1 MATRHTEVT
10 KGARS
15 LDDRGSRSNFGGGR
29 LTDKAPVAV
38 SNTQPH
44 EIALQSKKTG
54 YIAQLTADGDRYNEL
69 TGVRIK
75 GRPLVLNFTAHGG
88 YLKLN
93 LQNHDD
99 RRRWLYIVG
108 SEQAEQDFA
117 ALKIKHTPDP
127 KDGTDPIAPHPRY
140 GMGKSFWKLSEM
152 QEEATK
158 AKRRA
163 LLDQLAQDSDLQEF
177 VMKNPK
183 DLAAHLAERRE
194 ELATGK
200 RKKKPAPITAAAR
213 TADDEGGG
221 DGSI

>member
-10 KGARS
+10 RGARS
-15 LDDRGSRSNFGGGR
+15 LDDRGSRSNTGGGR
-29 LTDKAPVAV
+29 LADKAPAAV

-44 EIALQSKKTG
+44 EIALQSKKSG
-54 YIAQLTADGDRYNEL
+54 YIAQLTADGDRFNEL

-88 YLKLN
+88 FLKLN

-108 SEQAEQDFA
+108 SEQAEADFA
-117 ALKIKHTPDP
+117 ALRIKHAPDP
-127 KDGTDPIAPHPRY
+127 KDGTDPILPHPRF
-140 GMGKSFWKLSEM
+140 GLGKSFWRLSEM
-152 QEEATK
+152 QEETVK

-163 LLDQLAQDSDLQEF
+163 LLDQLAQDGDLQEF

-200 RKKKPAPITAAAR
+200 RKKKPAPSPVPAPNAE
-213 TADDEGGG
+213 DESGG